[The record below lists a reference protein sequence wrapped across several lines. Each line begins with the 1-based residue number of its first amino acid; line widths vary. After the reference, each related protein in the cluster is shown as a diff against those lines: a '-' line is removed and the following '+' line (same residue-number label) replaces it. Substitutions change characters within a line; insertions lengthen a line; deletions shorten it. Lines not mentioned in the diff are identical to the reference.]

1 MFLPGPP
8 LTAHCVDVPG
18 KPLTGAIAVSGRAA
32 SPYSLMLAADGG
44 QGTLIEQI
52 AMTGSTTPMLT
63 IRDSLP
69 DAFDRSGSNLL
80 YLVGHRPPVL
90 WEATIANGRLTGQRR
105 LNTKAAPIAW

>member
-1 MFLPGPP
+1 MFLPRPP

-18 KPLTGAIAVSGRAA
+18 KPLTGAIAV
-32 SPYSLMLAADGG
+32 
-44 QGTLIEQI
+44 
-52 AMTGSTTPMLT
+52 TGSTTPMLT